1 MIIHSLSLHSKEN
14 YNYQNGEQKTM
25 DSFIKIGDI
34 IKHYRME
41 KGLSQDELA
50 EGICSRKYI
59 SQLET
64 HQNIPTLFIIN
75 ALSARLGINLYDSYA
90 IMLQHHDME
99 THKKIVC
106 LNEALAEANFDKI
119 RSLVDAYQTL
129 PEFQHGEP
137 MQFLK
142 YGECVYYSNVL
153 QEHAKAISIAK
164 SAFSNPPLSLLPTTQ
179 NTSFSNIELTL
190 LNFIAVNTCRL
201 GNLNEGK
208 EYFNFLYSYLD
219 QLFIQNHYIAN
230 RNNHFELRFFAN
242 LVYNDFCFFHE
253 TADFNTKKID
263 TVLELLKSLHS
274 HFDLPE
280 LLLCKVSLHLEQ
292 NQISEAKQ
300 LYPLAHELGLY
311 LYSKEE
317 MTELEKRILPYIP

>member
-1 MIIHSLSLHSKEN
+1 
-14 YNYQNGEQKTM
+14 M

-34 IKHYRME
+34 IKHYRIE

-64 HQNIPTLFIIN
+64 HQKVPTLFIIN
-75 ALSARLGINLYDSYA
+75 ALSSRLGVNLYDSYA
-90 IMLQHHDME
+90 IMLQHHDIE

-106 LNEALAEANFDKI
+106 LNEAFGEANFDKI
-119 RSLVDAYQTL
+119 RFLVDSYQAL
-129 PEFQHGEP
+129 PEFQQGEP

-142 YGECVYYSNVL
+142 YGECVYCSNVL
-153 QEHAKAISIAK
+153 QEHSKAIAIAK
-164 SAFSNPPLSLLPTTQ
+164 SALPTTSLFLSRTT
-179 NTSFSNIELTL
+179 NVVSLSNIELTL
-190 LNFIAVNTCRL
+190 LNFIAVNTCRI
-201 GNLNEGK
+201 GNLSEGRK
-208 EYFNFLYSYLD
+208 YFDFLYNYLD
-219 QLFIQNHYIAN
+219 QLFTQHHYITN

-242 LVYNDFCFFHE
+242 LVYNDYCFFKA
-253 TADFNTKKID
+253 TSDFNAKKID
-263 TVLELLKSLHS
+263 TVLKLLKSLHS

-280 LLLCKVSLHLEQ
+280 LLLCKVSLLLNQ

-317 MTELEKRILPYIP
+317 MTELEKQILPYIP